1 MVFFAGRTVQ
11 KASSQ
16 LKPTPL
22 VNNLRILI
30 MQIEIISEDT
40 GSSSVKKILKYYLSK
55 LEDQILKMTIHI
67 ERYENPQGH
76 QYHVRLNAILI
87 NGSPVKFNDIQK
99 DIQKATQRTLDRLVR
114 HLQFQRRR
122 QDCLRQY

>member
-1 MVFFAGRTVQ
+1 
-11 KASSQ
+11 
-16 LKPTPL
+16 
-22 VNNLRILI
+22 

-67 ERYENPQGH
+67 ERYENSQGQ
-76 QYHVRLNAILI
+76 QYHVRLKAILI

-122 QDCLRQY
+122 QDCLRHY